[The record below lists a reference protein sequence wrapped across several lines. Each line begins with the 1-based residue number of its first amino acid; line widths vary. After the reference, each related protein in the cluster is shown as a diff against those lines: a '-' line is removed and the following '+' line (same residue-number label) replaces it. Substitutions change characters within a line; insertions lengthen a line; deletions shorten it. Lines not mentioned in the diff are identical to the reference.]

1 MDHPDPDVL
10 VTGTA
15 TLVRAD
21 LTSAGL
27 SLNIYTRTDDGKV
40 GRASVLLPPEAADYV
55 RGILKARPAAG
66 HDVRQAEPDAALT

>member
-15 TLVRAD
+15 TQVRAD
-21 LTSAGL
+21 LTTAGL
-27 SLNIYTRTDDGKV
+27 SMNVYTRTDDGQV

-55 RGILKARPAAG
+55 RGILNRAPATG
-66 HDVRQAEPDAALT
+66 DDVRQAEPDAALT

>member
-21 LTSAGL
+21 LTTAGL
-27 SLNIYTRTDDGKV
+27 SLNVYTRTDDGLV
-40 GRASVLLPPEAADYV
+40 GRASVLLPPESADYV
-55 RGILKARPAAG
+55 RRILNAPPADG
-66 HDVRQAEPDAALT
+66 HDVRQAERAAMLT